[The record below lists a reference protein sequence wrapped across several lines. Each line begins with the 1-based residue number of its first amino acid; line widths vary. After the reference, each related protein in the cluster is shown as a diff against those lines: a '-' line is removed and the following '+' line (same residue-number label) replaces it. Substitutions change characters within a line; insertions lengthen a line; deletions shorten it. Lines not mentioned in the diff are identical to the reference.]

1 MDYNKQK
8 KPGILPKTAI
18 RSKKQRMFRETEHRL
33 PISRNSLAGSRII
46 RESLS
51 CKFGVSE
58 MDPLLK
64 HVSDPPPISTT
75 IHHPGFEM
83 ETLKKIIQ
91 AKWKIKSKFEDE
103 KRSGHY
109 YWGVENSLTFCTRIT
124 TTKDTRIWECCRVSW
139 ATISWKALPILW
151 DSFLTRI
158 SS

>member
-1 MDYNKQK
+1 MTYLEEMDYNKQK

-18 RSKKQRMFRETEHRL
+18 RSKKQQMLRETEHRL
-33 PISRNSLAGSRII
+33 PIRRNSLAGSRII

-58 MDPLLK
+58 MDLLLK

-91 AKWKIKSKFEDE
+91 AKWKIKSKFENE

-109 YWGVENSLTFCTRIT
+109 YRGVENSLSHSVQ
-124 TTKDTRIWECCRVSW
+124 ESQRV
-139 ATISWKALPILW
+139 
-151 DSFLTRI
+151 
-158 SS
+158 